1 MSRFN
6 IFSRVHKALS
16 AMLYDTALTLE
27 QASFTNK
34 DEAEPSLKKLVQLL
48 DVFDKHAENDDN
60 YILPAII
67 YYEPALVDF
76 FEKIHAQDH
85 DLANQMRKQVS
96 SYRMALSGTRRE
108 QIGMEIT
115 RTFTEFMHF
124 NLAQMA
130 NEELVLNNV
139 LWKYY
144 SDMELM
150 VINQR
155 TFTAI
160 PAEEASSS
168 TWVVRGLSNADIVG
182 LLRAVKDNA
191 PDSVFNSLFAIT
203 EKELPGIRFHQVMES
218 LTYDKMIA

>member
-6 IFSRVHKALS
+6 IFSRIHKALS

-27 QASFTNK
+27 QASFANR

-85 DLANQMRKQVS
+85 ALADQLRKLVTT
-96 SYRMALSGTRRE
+96 YRSTLSESERE
-108 QIGMEIT
+108 KVGQNIA

-124 NLAQMA
+124 NLSQMA
-130 NEELVLNNV
+130 NEELVLNKV

-155 TFTAI
+155 TVTAI
-160 PAEEASSS
+160 PTEEASSS
-168 TWVVRGLSNADIVG
+168 TWVVRGLSNADIIG
-182 LLRAVKDNA
+182 LLKAVKDNA

-203 EKELPGIRFHQVMES
+203 EKELPGIRFHQIMES
-218 LTYDKMIA
+218 FTHGRMIA